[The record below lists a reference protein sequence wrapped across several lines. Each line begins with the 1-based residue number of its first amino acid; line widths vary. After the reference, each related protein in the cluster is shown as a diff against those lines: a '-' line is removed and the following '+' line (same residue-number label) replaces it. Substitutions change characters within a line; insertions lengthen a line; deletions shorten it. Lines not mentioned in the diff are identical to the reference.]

1 MISDKFRRELREQ
14 AKLWEAEGL
23 IDTSFYQQL
32 SERYQFNTLETASR
46 NRFLSIL
53 MSLGGILLGIGVI
66 TFVAANWQVWSRE
79 VRVAML
85 LSLFVAVNAAGF
97 LSVANSPIPKQKLP
111 SKYARNKRA
120 KQTPR

>member
-14 AKLWEAEGL
+14 AKLWQAEGL

-79 VRVAML
+79 VRVALL

-97 LSVANSPIPKQKLP
+97 YLWRIPP
-111 SKYARNKRA
+111 SEA
-120 KQTPR
+120 QTPIHICPQQKGETNS